1 MVWTVGS
8 SQQTGTGCGTN
19 AAGGNAVYETTDI
32 PYVLNTMGTRVVCSG
47 DTGAIQSDTPE
58 GAYEIDQRIDKEQ
71 FAYSKLVF
79 CNGLFVGYML
89 VGEPAKAF
97 NRLRPLIN
105 TGANAETINSI
116 LYK

>member
-1 MVWTVGS
+1 
-8 SQQTGTGCGTN
+8 
-19 AAGGNAVYETTDI
+19 
-32 PYVLNTMGTRVVCSG
+32 MGTRVVCSG